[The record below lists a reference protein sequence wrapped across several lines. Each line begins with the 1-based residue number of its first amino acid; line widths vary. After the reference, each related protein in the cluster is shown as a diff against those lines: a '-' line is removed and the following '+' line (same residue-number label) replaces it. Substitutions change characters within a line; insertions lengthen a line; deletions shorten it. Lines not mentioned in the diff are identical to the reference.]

1 MLISQKILFTK
12 NECDNIL
19 SIFKENEMHW
29 KSKNR
34 QYNSYELNFN
44 SENEWI
50 FDKLKTFFINE
61 TNLEIRKLKGQ
72 IHFHKYVIGDWFGKH
87 NDSKDNRLYSIGV
100 LLNDEFTGGDF
111 KLYNDTELL
120 LDKVVGNT
128 YIFDVNIEHEITP
141 ILKGERYSLLWFL
154 QGEHIKNN
162 IKNII

>member
-29 KSKNR
+29 ESKNR
-34 QYNSYELNFN
+34 KYNSYELNYN
-44 SENEWI
+44 LENKWI
-50 FDKLKTFFINE
+50 FDKLKGFFTDK

-72 IHFHKYVIGDWFGKH
+72 IHFHKYIIGDWFGKH
-87 NDSKDNRLYSIGV
+87 NDCRDNRLYSIGV

-111 KLYNDTELL
+111 KLYNDTELT

-154 QGEHIKNN
+154 QGEHVQNK